1 MKRHN
6 KVFFVFLILIIIT
19 ITGCNSV
26 TNYQNSVFDDEDK
39 IVEDKDS
46 YTYKKRIGKT
56 VENEIDLKFS
66 SFTGIETINRIKVNE
81 EKEIIFTF
89 QSTIDDGDFK
99 VVLITPEDEI
109 INILEGTSE
118 GTESITLKKGI
129 SKIKLVGKKAKGEVK
144 INIQ

>member
-6 KVFFVFLILIIIT
+6 KVFFVFLIFIIIT

-66 SFTGIETINRIKVNE
+66 LFTGIETINRIKVNE

-118 GTESITLKKGI
+118 GTESITLKKGT

-144 INIQ
+144 INFE